1 MFSSVQ
7 SSEQSQVMVED
18 ERNDKTKG
26 KTMTAAKETKGQ
38 LWGRLWTVGVPI
50 IVVANDS
57 GVAIYVDEPQRRLLA
72 KARTE
77 RKAIEKAIER
87 APHMQDLP
95 SCR

>member
-1 MFSSVQ
+1 MFISVQ

-38 LWGRLWTVGVPI
+38 LWGKLWTMGVP

-57 GVAIYVDEPQRRLLA
+57 GVVAVFVDEPQRRLLA

-95 SCR
+95 SC